1 VLAVPTADDPL
12 VVDDGGQ
19 LHENVTRGERQLA
32 LAQCRIILQRHHA
45 AFDSGRDVFGVA
57 AVLGGALEDGDVVF
71 GRWRQI
77 EALRHDRG
85 GGGGGRRKR
94 RRKRRADV
102 GRGGRGKRRGLE
114 LVVVA
119 DVRLAAGNGW
129 LTLAFR
135 HLAGLISEVVSGPEF
150 VDAESRSAEDLA
162 GVAIG
167 A

>member
-1 VLAVPTADDPL
+1 LTTRPSCFVLLHLLSDIHDGLRRDESVLAVPTADDPL

-85 GGGGGRRKR
+85 GGRGEQTLDEEEGE
-94 RRKRRADV
+94 
-102 GRGGRGKRRGLE
+102 RGGAWSWSWWQTCVLPPVTVG
-114 LVVVA
+114 
-119 DVRLAAGNGW
+119 
-129 LTLAFR
+129 
-135 HLAGLISEVVSGPEF
+135 
-150 VDAESRSAEDLA
+150 
-162 GVAIG
+162 
-167 A
+167 